1 MRIIQRCPEF
11 LPKMFEPW
19 LHDPS
24 RTLLLT
30 HPNGLTPSAETSRI
44 YRNQR
49 EHDPLDIHRA
59 REIASSEDPIPVG
72 ILYQNPEVPCY
83 EDLRGAGRTAHRRSA
98 SAPGSTPS
106 STRSR
111 SGRTKRRPVPPDAVR
126 DSTTTERPAMDMAA
140 KFQEQLVFHMTG
152 KRGDGLAA
160 VDVGALR
167 PALLAPYRDL
177 TRLRYD
183 FPLVLAEPRTGAEP
197 VHSLSALVSQ
207 LLVDIAPRGVEGERL
222 RKHVLRLEQELRAML
237 AGGMRGTLSEL
248 WRTAATRLGRA
259 TDPATAEVLVEAA
272 SSLAVDG
279 ELADCDAALPA
290 RLLQHE
296 YAAAQRRKA
305 REFRALTDDLMRK
318 LSDIRRAA
326 FAHSQAGQEPAA
338 LAAAIGSAHADV
350 FDFAVMSKLVRR
362 GAPKDELPAGRRRR
376 IEWAL
381 DVLRSQPFY
390 ADDDAPTGVEHFD
403 FVFDN
408 CAAAAAAW
416 RVRLP
421 RLTEVVKAISIA
433 ELESSGAYVEADHDA
448 FFERYD
454 EGALT
459 ADDLALFP
467 DYLVCIP
474 AAHNDAPENAGLID
488 MLSAGLPVKVLV
500 EQTDLLEEASI
511 GTGHFAF
518 GVRSARLAT
527 TAMGLGGMFVL
538 QATSADLLALRERV
552 GRGLACRGPALF
564 SIFSGSPAAAGD
576 LPAYLTAA
584 AARESRAFPAF
595 AYDAT
600 GGDNWATRY
609 SLGHNRN
616 ADADWPRDQ
625 VEYADEALQRV
636 VEEVAFTYVDFALT
650 DRRYARALRG
660 GAARALGCRH
670 AAGGRLAAAARE
682 VGGRPRALRVGGRHR
697 GPAVARDRRRPAHA
711 IGAPLPAAV
720 APAAGAR
727 GHPRLARRAAAGDRA
742 GRVGSREGTGCGG
755 AGMAPA
761 ATAPAAPATAT
772 ASAAAATAA
781 DAVVEAAAPP
791 SDEPWIET
799 SRCPSCNECQTI
811 NDKMFGY
818 NENKQAFIKD
828 LKAGT
833 YRQMVE
839 AAETCQVAIIHPGKP
854 WNPAEAGLPE
864 LMERAKPFM

>member
-1 MRIIQRCPEF
+1 
-11 LPKMFEPW
+11 
-19 LHDPS
+19 
-24 RTLLLT
+24 
-30 HPNGLTPSAETSRI
+30 
-44 YRNQR
+44 
-49 EHDPLDIHRA
+49 
-59 REIASSEDPIPVG
+59 
-72 ILYQNPEVPCY
+72 
-83 EDLRGAGRTAHRRSA
+83 
-98 SAPGSTPS
+98 
-106 STRSR
+106 
-111 SGRTKRRPVPPDAVR
+111 
-126 DSTTTERPAMDMAA
+126 MDMAA
-140 KFQEQLVFHMTG
+140 TFQEQLVFHMTG
-152 KRGDGLAA
+152 KRGEGLAA
-160 VDVGALR
+160 VDVGTLR

-183 FPLVLAEPRTGAEP
+183 FPLVLAESRTAAEP
-197 VHSLSALVSQ
+197 VHSLSVLVRE
-207 LLVDIAPRGVEGERL
+207 LLVAIAPRGVEGERL

-237 AGGMRGTLSEL
+237 AAGAHGMLSDL
-248 WRTAATRLGRA
+248 WREAARRVGRGADPVTADVLVQAAT
-259 TDPATAEVLVEAA
+259 
-272 SSLAVDG
+272 SLPVDG
-279 ELADCDAALPA
+279 ELADCDARLPA
-290 RLLQHE
+290 RLLRHE

-305 REFRALTDDLMRK
+305 RAFRSLVDDLMRK

-326 FAHSQAGQEPAA
+326 FAHSQAGQAPAA
-338 LAAAIGSAHADV
+338 LAAAIGAAHADV
-350 FDFAVMSKLVRR
+350 FDFAVMSRYVRR
-362 GAPKDELPAGRRRR
+362 GAPKDELPAARRRR

-390 ADDDAPTGVEHFD
+390 ADEDAPSGVEHFD
-403 FVFDN
+403 FAFDN

-421 RLTEVVKAISIA
+421 RLTEVVKAIAIA
-433 ELESSGAYVEADHDA
+433 ELESDGAYVEADHDA

-474 AAHNDAPENAGLID
+474 SAQNDAPENAGLID

-538 QATSADLLALRERV
+538 QATSADLYALRERV

-564 SIFSGSPAAAGD
+564 SIFVGSPAAAGD

-616 ADADWPRDQ
+616 PDADWPQDR

-636 VEEVAFTYVDFALT
+636 VEEVAFTYVDFALC
-650 DRRYARALRG
+650 DRRYAAHFAAVPRERWSAGLLPVADWLRLPEKSAGDRVPFVWAVDNDDRLWRVIVDARLMQSARRCLLLWHRLQEHAGIHDSHAERLLAKERAAWEAEKAQ
-660 GAARALGCRH
+660 AA
-670 AAGGRLAAAARE
+670 AALAAA
-682 VGGRPRALRVGGRHR
+682 
-697 GPAVARDRRRPAHA
+697 
-711 IGAPLPAAV
+711 GAPAPAAAV
-720 APAAGAR
+720 A
-727 GHPRLARRAAAGDRA
+727 
-742 GRVGSREGTGCGG
+742 
-755 AGMAPA
+755 APA
-761 ATAPAAPATAT
+761 PATAPAA
-772 ASAAAATAA
+772 AA
-781 DAVVEAAAPP
+781 DVAVEPAAAPP

-799 SRCPSCNECQTI
+799 ARCPSCNECQNI

-818 NENKQAFIKD
+818 NENKQAYIKD

-839 AAETCQVAIIHPGKP
+839 AAESCQVAIIHPGKP
-854 WNPAEAGLPE
+854 WNPAEPGLPE
-864 LMERAKPFM
+864 LMERAKPFL

>member
-1 MRIIQRCPEF
+1 M
-11 LPKMFEPW
+11 
-19 LHDPS
+19 
-24 RTLLLT
+24 
-30 HPNGLTPSAETSRI
+30 N
-44 YRNQR
+44 
-49 EHDPLDIHRA
+49 
-59 REIASSEDPIPVG
+59 
-72 ILYQNPEVPCY
+72 
-83 EDLRGAGRTAHRRSA
+83 
-98 SAPGSTPS
+98 
-106 STRSR
+106 
-111 SGRTKRRPVPPDAVR
+111 
-126 DSTTTERPAMDMAA
+126 MAA

-183 FPLVLAEPRTGAEP
+183 FPLVLAEPPTHDAP
-197 VHSLSALVSQ
+197 VRSLSALVSQ

-222 RKHVLRLEQELRAML
+222 RKHVLRLEQVLRAML
-237 AGGMRGTLSEL
+237 AGGAQGTLGEL
-248 WRTAATRLGRA
+248 WREAATGLGHG
-259 TDPATAEVLVEAA
+259 TDPVTADVLLQAA
-272 SSLAVDG
+272 LSLAVDG
-279 ELADCDAALPA
+279 ELADCDALLPV
-290 RLLQHE
+290 RLLRHE
-296 YAAAQRRKA
+296 YAAAQRQKGRK
-305 REFRALTDDLMRK
+305 FRALADDLMRR

-338 LAAAIGSAHADV
+338 LAAAIGGAHADV

-381 DVLRSQPFY
+381 EVLRSQPFF
-390 ADDDAPTGVEHFD
+390 ADEEAPNSVEHFD

-421 RLTEVVKAISIA
+421 RLTEVVKAIAIA

-538 QATSADLLALRERV
+538 QATSADLYALRERV
-552 GRGLACRGPALF
+552 ERGLACRGPALF
-564 SIFSGSPAAAGD
+564 SIFVGSPAAAGE

-609 SLGHNRN
+609 SLDHNRN
-616 ADADWPRDQ
+616 PDADWPHDQ
-625 VEYADEALQRV
+625 VEYADAELQRV
-636 VEEVAFTYVDFALT
+636 VEEVAFTYVDFALC
-650 DRRYARALRG
+650 DRRYAAHFSAVPRERWSAGMLPVSEWLRLPEKSAGDRVPYVWAVDADDRLWRVIVDTRLMQSARRCLLLWHRLQEHAGIHDSHAERLLARERATWEAEKAQPL
-660 GAARALGCRH
+660 AALAP
-670 AAGGRLAAAARE
+670 AAAA
-682 VGGRPRALRVGGRHR
+682 A
-697 GPAVARDRRRPAHA
+697 AV
-711 IGAPLPAAV
+711 LPDDAV
-720 APAAGAR
+720 APA
-727 GHPRLARRAAAGDRA
+727 
-742 GRVGSREGTGCGG
+742 GT
-755 AGMAPA
+755 
-761 ATAPAAPATAT
+761 
-772 ASAAAATAA
+772 
-781 DAVVEAAAPP
+781 VVEAGAPP
-791 SDEPWIET
+791 SDDPWIET
-799 SRCPSCNECQTI
+799 TRCPSCNECQNI
-811 NDKMFGY
+811 NDKMFAY

-828 LKAGT
+828 LNAGT

-839 AAETCQVAIIHPGKP
+839 AAESCQVAIIHPGKP
-854 WNPAEAGLPE
+854 WNPAEAGLAE
-864 LMERAKPFM
+864 LMERAKTFM